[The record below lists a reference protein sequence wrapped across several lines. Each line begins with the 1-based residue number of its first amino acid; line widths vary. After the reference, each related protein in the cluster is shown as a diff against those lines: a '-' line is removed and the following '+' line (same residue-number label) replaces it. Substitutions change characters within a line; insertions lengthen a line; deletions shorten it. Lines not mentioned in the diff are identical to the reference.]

1 MAHATSPGA
10 PQERRRERWAGSGG
24 GGRGAVGGSGRP
36 RLADDMLVPAR
47 RSLIVPFR
55 ELQPS
60 LRQLRRV
67 YRGTRALL
75 MGEEEVGDRS
85 QLAPSA
91 LATPPPRSHAY
102 RAECAPHSRAG
113 GHPPRRRHLSGV
125 HALAAHWCRGLCTLC
140 PGKAQ
145 GEAQG
150 EALVS
155 GGASLSA
162 CPNAIADKARVAAAV
177 RQLCGSCAAAVRTQL
192 LAPRMM
198 RGRCRCGLTT
208 CHFLVASLLACTR
221 RAVLRG
227 LRLLPPE
234 APLSRLSLPLS
245 LDSSRHPKVDEC

>member
-1 MAHATSPGA
+1 
-10 PQERRRERWAGSGG
+10 
-24 GGRGAVGGSGRP
+24 
-36 RLADDMLVPAR
+36 MLVPAR

-85 QLAPSA
+85 EVAPSA

-125 HALAAHWCRGLCTLC
+125 HALAGHWCRGLCTLC
-140 PGKAQ
+140 SGKVQGKAQ
-145 GEAQG
+145 GKV
-150 EALVS
+150 LVS
-155 GGASLSA
+155 GGRAY
-162 CPNAIADKARVAAAV
+162 PHART
-177 RQLCGSCAAAVRTQL
+177 RSRTRRLLRELCGSGAAAVRTQL
-192 LAPRMM
+192 PARRM

-208 CHFLVASLLACTR
+208 CHFLVASLLECTR

-227 LRLLPPE
+227 MRLLPPE
-234 APLSRLSLPLS
+234 APLQPFSLPLS
-245 LDSSRHPKVDEC
+245 LDSSDGGRVPAMHAGAPARG